1 MQKIQ
6 PTKRFIKH
14 ANVSPV
20 IASVVTSKLAT
31 LHELQTVY
39 GMQDMWD
46 LLEINTVANK
56 NEAIASEV

>member
-1 MQKIQ
+1 M
-6 PTKRFIKH
+6 
-14 ANVSPV
+14 SPV

-39 GMQDMWD
+39 GVQDMWD